1 MKKDEAPVASEKFVV
16 DKTVHACIEISS
28 RISPSNKDGISA
40 QVERMHR
47 LHGAS
52 ILHDACQ
59 ILKLPSSVFATAC
72 TIFHRM
78 YHRISLR
85 AHCVWSVAL
94 GCTLLASKVDEEP
107 RQVRTI
113 IVAFVHIYRRRRLR
127 AGDDVKRHS
136 YGAADCEAEGAA
148 SLTNGEK
155 ENVLRSVPP
164 LPMGGPVY
172 AEWKEVLMNME
183 STILRTLGF
192 TLYWI
197 PDKVPQRFVLYF
209 CRVLEI
215 ERKAQTVLLS
225 AKVIQQAWSYLN
237 DSCFLDLCVRYEPE
251 LTVSSSDVP
260 ALAPIYR
267 ADNLSGLRRDNNGV
281 F

>member
-1 MKKDEAPVASEKFVV
+1 MEKDEVTVASARFVV
-16 DKTVHACIEISS
+16 DKTVHAVIETST
-28 RISPSNKDGISA
+28 RTTPSNEDGISA
-40 QVERMHR
+40 QVERTHR

-59 ILKLPSSVFATAC
+59 ILKLPSSIFATAC
-72 TIFHRM
+72 TLFHRM

-85 AHCVWSVAL
+85 THCVWSVAL

-127 AGDDVKRHS
+127 SGDDVKRYS
-136 YGAADCEAEGAA
+136 YGAADCEVEGAA
-148 SLTNGEK
+148 SLTDGEK
-155 ENVLRSVPP
+155 ENVLRSVPS

-197 PDKVPQRFVLYF
+197 PDSVPQRFVLYF
-209 CRVLEI
+209 GRVLEI
-215 ERKAQTVLLS
+215 ERKEVGGCAVFCFSQDSSANNFVICKGDSTGLELS
-225 AKVIQQAWSYLN
+225 Q
-237 DSCFLDLCVRYEPE
+237 
-251 LTVSSSDVP
+251 
-260 ALAPIYR
+260 
-267 ADNLSGLRRDNNGV
+267 
-281 F
+281 

>member
-1 MKKDEAPVASEKFVV
+1 MEKDEAPVARDRFVV
-16 DKTVHACIEISS
+16 DKTVHAVIEMSS
-28 RISPSNKDGISA
+28 RGSSPSNKDGISA
-40 QVERMHR
+40 HVERMHR

-72 TIFHRM
+72 TILHRF

-85 AHCVWSVAL
+85 THCVWSVAL

-127 AGDDVKRHS
+127 SGDDVKRHS
-136 YGAADCEAEGAA
+136 YGAADCEVEGAA
-148 SLTNGEK
+148 SLTDGEK

-197 PDKVPQRFVLYF
+197 PDSVPQRFVLYF
-209 CRVLEI
+209 VRFLEI
-215 ERKAQTVLLS
+215 ERKEVRCLLLFAS
-225 AKVIQQAWSYLN
+225 SRIMTWTERER
-237 DSCFLDLCVRYEPE
+237 FRY
-251 LTVSSSDVP
+251 
-260 ALAPIYR
+260 
-267 ADNLSGLRRDNNGV
+267 LRR
-281 F
+281 